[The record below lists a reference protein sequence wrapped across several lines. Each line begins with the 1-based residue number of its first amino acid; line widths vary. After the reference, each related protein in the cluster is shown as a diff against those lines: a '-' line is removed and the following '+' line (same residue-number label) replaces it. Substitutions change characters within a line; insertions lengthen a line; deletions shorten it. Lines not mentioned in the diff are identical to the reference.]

1 MILSRDWDFDL
12 SGLLSLHK
20 LLFSSCCIDQW
31 PKLPPSIEV
40 WDNHTTKTIENPVFL
55 ESTDASRIGTL
66 GKLKFL
72 RFNKTSPPPPMLSF
86 MPAKS
91 TASLTSLD
99 IRSTSAN
106 CLFGTAF
113 RYSFSE
119 HLKNLRELAWGDNQ
133 GDRDMDSIVWF
144 EKLET
149 ISLVASPIHG
159 ADLIELL
166 KRPTNRLRQIT
177 LTDCENVSLDTI
189 EWARSRGVKMH
200 VKKSQVVSGSERRV
214 RGH

>member
-1 MILSRDWDFDL
+1 MILSGDLHFDL
-12 SGLLSLHK
+12 SGLLSLRK
-20 LLFSSCCIDQW
+20 LLFSSCCIDRW

-40 WDNHTTKTIENPVFL
+40 WDNHATKTIENTVFL
-55 ESTDASRIGTL
+55 ETTDASRIGTL

-72 RFNKTSPPPPMLSF
+72 RFNRTSPPPPMFSF
-86 MPAKS
+86 MPARS

-106 CLFGTAF
+106 SLFSTAS
-113 RYSFSE
+113 RYDFSE
-119 HLKNLRELAWGDNQ
+119 HLTNLRELAWGDNQ
-133 GDRDMDSIVWF
+133 GERNIDSLGWLENLEIV
-144 EKLET
+144 
-149 ISLVASPIHG
+149 SLVASPIHG

-177 LTDCENVSLDTI
+177 LTDCENVSSDTI
-189 EWARSRGVKMH
+189 EWARSRGVKVH
-200 VKKSQVVSGSERRV
+200 VKKSQAVLGSERRV